1 MSPSKNNKKRLFI
14 IDGYAT
20 LYRAHYALIRNP
32 LTTTA
37 GIPTSAVFGF
47 ANQVFQL
54 LEEENPDYIVAAFDS
69 KGKNF
74 RHELYT
80 DYKANRSAMPDEIQ
94 TQLPYLWELLDGMN
108 IPVLRIEGVEADD
121 IIGTVAKMCEKDDL
135 QCNIVSGDKDFMQLI
150 NDKTLLYAPQ
160 ARRREK
166 EVFNAQKVSEKW
178 GVGPEHIIDLLGLMG
193 DSSDNVPGVEGVGP
207 VTAKKLIQ
215 KFGSMEKIYENIDQ
229 IENEK
234 MREKLLNNKDNAF
247 LSKQLVTI
255 LTDVTVDASLSDFE
269 KKEANNKKLESIFKE
284 LEFTGL
290 LKKIGSDT
298 SISPETVQ
306 RKKEYDLI
314 TSLDR
319 LQSFADSIKEGEW
332 LSVDLETTSVNPMI
346 AEIVGFSFSVKK
358 DTGVYVPI
366 HFKDKVDNLFG
377 DNDLEIAINILKPV
391 LENEKIPKT
400 GQNIKYDAL
409 IMKRFGIDLQGIEFD
424 TMIAAHLIN
433 PNARSYKLDN
443 LSLSHL
449 NYKMVPIQDLI
460 GSGRNQ
466 ITMDQVDLADI
477 TFYAAEDAD
486 VVIELTDI
494 FLKELKKQDLYS
506 YFKEIEIDLLP
517 VLIDMQFHGI
527 FVDRNYL
534 LSRSKEIGIKLD
546 ALEKSIVKLAGKEF
560 NLNSSQQLAEILFDQ
575 LNLPMIKKRSTAE
588 AILTKLKEYHELPSL
603 ILGYR
608 KLFKLKNTY
617 LDPIPNNINEI
628 TNRVHS
634 SFNQTMTATGRL
646 STSSPNFQNIPIRTE
661 DGKEVRKAIKAQSD
675 DYQILS
681 ADYSQIELRVMAHL
695 SKDEALTKA
704 LNDGEDIHTFTAKN
718 VFNVKEDQDVLPEMR
733 RIAKIVNFGI
743 MYGAGS
749 FRLSQELGIPFAE
762 SKKIIDVY
770 FEKYKG
776 IKQYMENTKLLVKKD
791 KSVQTL
797 LGRKRAVWDSDSQ
810 NQVRRDA
817 AERMAI
823 NMPIQGTAAEMI
835 KLAMIRID
843 KDLKENNLKSKLILQ
858 IHDELLLE
866 VHNNEIDYVT
876 EMVVKHMKDAMDL
889 DVPIE
894 IDCGVGSSWY
904 EAH

>member
-166 EVFNAQKVSEKW
+166 EIFNAQKVSEKW

-234 MREKLLNNKDNAF
+234 MRERLLNNKDNAF

-269 KKEANNKKLESIFKE
+269 KKEANNTKLESIFKE

-466 ITMDQVDLADI
+466 ITMDQVALADI

-494 FLKELKKQDLYS
+494 FLKELKKQELYS
-506 YFKEIEIDLLP
+506 YFKDIEIDLLP

-546 ALEKSIVKLAGKEF
+546 ALEKSIIKLAGKEF

-646 STSSPNFQNIPIRTE
+646 STSTPNFQNIPIRTE

-704 LNDGEDIHTFTAKN
+704 LNSGEDIHTFTAKN

-776 IKQYMENTKLLVKKD
+776 IKQYMEDTKLLVKKD

-876 EMVVKHMKDAMDL
+876 EMVVKHMKNAMDL

>member
-1 MSPSKNNKKRLFI
+1 MSPSTNNKKRLFI

-37 GIPTSAVFGF
+37 GMPTSAVFGF

-54 LEEENPDYIVAAFDS
+54 LEEENPDYIVAAFDP

-121 IIGTVAKMCEKDDL
+121 VIGTVAKMCEKDDL

-166 EVFNAQKVSEKW
+166 EIFNAQKVSEKW

-215 KFGSMEKIYENIDQ
+215 KFGSMENIYENIDQ

-234 MREKLLNNKDNAF
+234 LKEKLLNSKESAF
-247 LSKQLVTI
+247 LSKKLVTI
-255 LTDVTVDASLSDFE
+255 LTDVKVDASISDFE
-269 KKEANNKKLESIFKE
+269 KKEVDKTKLESIFKE

-290 LKKIGSDT
+290 LKKIGSGT
-298 SISPETVQ
+298 NISPETVK

-319 LQSFADSIKEGEW
+319 LQSFADSIQEGEW

-377 DNDLEIAINILKPV
+377 DNDLEVATNILKPV

-424 TMIAAHLIN
+424 TMIAAHLID

-494 FLKELKKQDLYS
+494 FLKELKKQNLYS
-506 YFKEIEIDLLP
+506 YFQNIEIDLLP

-534 LSRSKEIGIKLD
+534 LSRSKEIGIRLD
-546 ALEKSIVKLAGKEF
+546 ALKKSIVKLAGQEF

-770 FEKYKG
+770 FDKYKG
-776 IKQYMENTKLLVKKD
+776 IKQYMEDTKLLVKKD

-876 EMVVKHMKDAMDL
+876 EMVVKHMKNAMDL

-894 IDCGVGSSWY
+894 IDCGVGPSWY

>member
-108 IPVLRIEGVEADD
+108 IPVLQIEGVEADD
-121 IIGTVAKMCEKDDL
+121 IIGTVAKMCEKDNL

-166 EVFNAQKVSEKW
+166 EIFNAQKVSEKW

-269 KKEANNKKLESIFKE
+269 KKEVNNTKLESIFKE

-290 LKKIGSDT
+290 LKKIGSNT

-377 DNDLEIAINILKPV
+377 DNDLEIATNILKPV

-466 ITMDQVDLADI
+466 ITMDQVALADI

-749 FRLSQELGIPFAE
+749 FRLSQELGVPFAE

-776 IKQYMENTKLLVKKD
+776 IKQYMENTKLLVRKD
-791 KSVQTL
+791 KSIQTL

-894 IDCGVGSSWY
+894 IDCGVGPSWY

>member
-1 MSPSKNNKKRLFI
+1 MSPSTNNKKRLFI

-37 GIPTSAVFGF
+37 GMPTSAVFGF

-54 LEEENPDYIVAAFDS
+54 LEEENPDYIVAAFDP

-121 IIGTVAKMCEKDDL
+121 VIGTVAKMCEKDDL

-166 EVFNAQKVSEKW
+166 EIFNAQKVSEKW

-215 KFGSMEKIYENIDQ
+215 KFGSMENIYENIDQ

-234 MREKLLNNKDNAF
+234 LKEKLLNSKESAF
-247 LSKQLVTI
+247 LSKKLVTI
-255 LTDVTVDASLSDFE
+255 LTDVKVDASISDFE
-269 KKEANNKKLESIFKE
+269 KKEIDKTKLESIFKE

-290 LKKIGSDT
+290 LKKIGSGT
-298 SISPETVQ
+298 NISPETVK

-319 LQSFADSIKEGEW
+319 LQSFADSIQEGEW

-377 DNDLEIAINILKPV
+377 DNDLEVATNILKPV

-424 TMIAAHLIN
+424 TMIAAHLID

-494 FLKELKKQDLYS
+494 FLKELKKQNLYS
-506 YFKEIEIDLLP
+506 YFKNIEIDLLP

-534 LSRSKEIGIKLD
+534 LSRSKEIGIRLD
-546 ALEKSIVKLAGKEF
+546 ALKKSIVKLAGQEF

-770 FEKYKG
+770 FDKYKG
-776 IKQYMENTKLLVKKD
+776 IKQYMEDTKLLVKKD

-876 EMVVKHMKDAMDL
+876 EMVVKHMKNAMDL

>member
-150 NDKTLLYAPQ
+150 NDQTLLYAPQ

-269 KKEANNKKLESIFKE
+269 KKEANNTKLESIFKE

-377 DNDLEIAINILKPV
+377 DNDLEIATNILKPV

-466 ITMDQVDLADI
+466 ITMDQVELADI

-494 FLKELKKQDLYS
+494 FLKELKKQELYS
-506 YFKEIEIDLLP
+506 YFKDIEIDLLP

-534 LSRSKEIGIKLD
+534 LSRSEEIGIKLD
-546 ALEKSIVKLAGKEF
+546 ALEKSIIKLAGKEF

-646 STSSPNFQNIPIRTE
+646 STSTPNFQNIPIRTE

-749 FRLSQELGIPFAE
+749 FRLSQELGVPFAE

-776 IKQYMENTKLLVKKD
+776 IKQYMENTKLLVRKD
-791 KSVQTL
+791 KSIQTL

-876 EMVVKHMKDAMDL
+876 EMVVKHMKNAMDL

>member
-166 EVFNAQKVSEKW
+166 EIFNAQKVSEKW

-207 VTAKKLIQ
+207 VTAKKLIR

-269 KKEANNKKLESIFKE
+269 KKEANNTKLESIFKE

-377 DNDLEIAINILKPV
+377 DNDLEIATNILKPV

-466 ITMDQVDLADI
+466 ITMDQVELADI

-494 FLKELKKQDLYS
+494 FLKELKKQELYS
-506 YFKEIEIDLLP
+506 YFKDIEIDLLP

-534 LSRSKEIGIKLD
+534 LSRSEEIGIKLD
-546 ALEKSIVKLAGKEF
+546 ALEKSIIKLAGKEF

-646 STSSPNFQNIPIRTE
+646 STSTPNFQNIPIRTE

-704 LNDGEDIHTFTAKN
+704 LNSGEDIHTFTAKN

-776 IKQYMENTKLLVKKD
+776 IKQYMEDTKLLVKKD

>member
-1 MSPSKNNKKRLFI
+1 MSPSTNNKKRLFI

-37 GIPTSAVFGF
+37 GMPTSAVFGF

-54 LEEENPDYIVAAFDS
+54 LEEENPDYIVAAFDP

-94 TQLPYLWELLDGMN
+94 IQLPYLWELLDGMN

-121 IIGTVAKMCEKDDL
+121 VIGTIAKMCEKDDL

-166 EVFNAQKVSEKW
+166 EIFNAQKVSEKW

-215 KFGSMEKIYENIDQ
+215 KFGSMENIYENIDQ

-234 MREKLLNNKDNAF
+234 LKEKLLNSKESAF
-247 LSKQLVTI
+247 LSKKLVTI
-255 LTDVTVDASLSDFE
+255 LTDVKVDASISDFE
-269 KKEANNKKLESIFKE
+269 KKEMDKTKLESIFKE

-290 LKKIGSDT
+290 LKKIGSGT
-298 SISPETVQ
+298 NISPETVK

-319 LQSFADSIKEGEW
+319 LQSFADSIQEGEW

-377 DNDLEIAINILKPV
+377 DNDLEVATNILKPV

-424 TMIAAHLIN
+424 TMIAAHLID

-494 FLKELKKQDLYS
+494 FLKELKKQNLYS
-506 YFKEIEIDLLP
+506 YFKNIEIDLLP

-534 LSRSKEIGIKLD
+534 LSRSKEIGIRLD
-546 ALEKSIVKLAGKEF
+546 ALKKSIVKLAGQEF

-646 STSSPNFQNIPIRTE
+646 STSSPNFQNIPIRTQ
-661 DGKEVRKAIKAQSD
+661 DGKEVRKAIKAQFD
-675 DYQILS
+675 DYKILS

-749 FRLSQELGIPFAE
+749 FRLSQELGIPFSEA
-762 SKKIIDVY
+762 KKIIDVY
-770 FEKYKG
+770 FHKYKG
-776 IKQYMENTKLLVKKD
+776 IKQYMEDTKLLVKKN

-843 KDLKENNLKSKLILQ
+843 KDLKKNNLKSKLILQ

-876 EMVVKHMKDAMDL
+876 EMVVKHMKNAMDL

-894 IDCGVGSSWY
+894 VDCGVGSSWY

>member
-150 NDKTLLYAPQ
+150 NDQTLLYAPQ

-269 KKEANNKKLESIFKE
+269 KKEANNTKLESIFKE

-377 DNDLEIAINILKPV
+377 DNDLEIATNILKPI

-466 ITMDQVDLADI
+466 ITMDQVALADI

-494 FLKELKKQDLYS
+494 FLKELKKQELYS
-506 YFKEIEIDLLP
+506 YFKDIEIDLLP

-534 LSRSKEIGIKLD
+534 LSRSEEIGIKLD
-546 ALEKSIVKLAGKEF
+546 ALEKSIIKLAGKEF

-646 STSSPNFQNIPIRTE
+646 STSTPNFQNIPIRTE

-704 LNDGEDIHTFTAKN
+704 LNSGEDIHTFTAKN
-718 VFNVKEDQDVLPEMR
+718 VLM
-733 RIAKIVNFGI
+733 
-743 MYGAGS
+743 
-749 FRLSQELGIPFAE
+749 
-762 SKKIIDVY
+762 
-770 FEKYKG
+770 
-776 IKQYMENTKLLVKKD
+776 
-791 KSVQTL
+791 
-797 LGRKRAVWDSDSQ
+797 
-810 NQVRRDA
+810 
-817 AERMAI
+817 
-823 NMPIQGTAAEMI
+823 
-835 KLAMIRID
+835 
-843 KDLKENNLKSKLILQ
+843 
-858 IHDELLLE
+858 
-866 VHNNEIDYVT
+866 
-876 EMVVKHMKDAMDL
+876 
-889 DVPIE
+889 
-894 IDCGVGSSWY
+894 
-904 EAH
+904 

>member
-1 MSPSKNNKKRLFI
+1 MSPSTNNKKRLFI

-37 GIPTSAVFGF
+37 GMPTSAVFGF

-54 LEEENPDYIVAAFDS
+54 LEEENPDYIVAAFDP

-121 IIGTVAKMCEKDDL
+121 VIGTIAKMCEKDDL

-166 EVFNAQKVSEKW
+166 EIFNAQKVSEKW

-215 KFGSMEKIYENIDQ
+215 KFGSMENIYENIDQ

-234 MREKLLNNKDNAF
+234 LKEKLLNSKESAF
-247 LSKQLVTI
+247 LSKKLVTI
-255 LTDVTVDASLSDFE
+255 LTDVKVDASISDFE
-269 KKEANNKKLESIFKE
+269 KKEVDKTKLESIFKE

-290 LKKIGSDT
+290 LKKIGSGT
-298 SISPETVQ
+298 NISPETVK

-319 LQSFADSIKEGEW
+319 LQSFADSIQEGEW

-377 DNDLEIAINILKPV
+377 DNDLEVATNILKPV

-424 TMIAAHLIN
+424 TMIAAHLID

-494 FLKELKKQDLYS
+494 FLKELKKQNLYS
-506 YFKEIEIDLLP
+506 YFKNIEIDLLP

-546 ALEKSIVKLAGKEF
+546 ALKKSIIKLAGQEF

-646 STSSPNFQNIPIRTE
+646 STSTPNFQNIPIRTE

-770 FEKYKG
+770 FDKYKG
-776 IKQYMENTKLLVKKD
+776 IKQYMEDTKLLVKKD

-876 EMVVKHMKDAMDL
+876 EMVVKHMKNAMDL

>member
-166 EVFNAQKVSEKW
+166 EIFNAQKVSEKW

-269 KKEANNKKLESIFKE
+269 KKKANNTKLESIFKE

-466 ITMDQVDLADI
+466 ITMDQVALADI

-494 FLKELKKQDLYS
+494 FLKELKKQELYS
-506 YFKEIEIDLLP
+506 YFKDIEIDLLP

-546 ALEKSIVKLAGKEF
+546 ALEKSIIKLAGKEF

-646 STSSPNFQNIPIRTE
+646 STSTPNFQNIPIRTE

-704 LNDGEDIHTFTAKN
+704 LNSGEDIHTFTAKN

-776 IKQYMENTKLLVKKD
+776 IKQYMEDTKLLVKKD

-876 EMVVKHMKDAMDL
+876 EMVVKHMKNAMDL

>member
-150 NDKTLLYAPQ
+150 NDQTLLYAPQ

-269 KKEANNKKLESIFKE
+269 KKEANNTKLESIFKE

-377 DNDLEIAINILKPV
+377 DNDLEIATNILKPV

-466 ITMDQVDLADI
+466 ITMDQVALADI

-506 YFKEIEIDLLP
+506 YFKDIEIDLLP

-534 LSRSKEIGIKLD
+534 LSRSEEIGIKLD
-546 ALEKSIVKLAGKEF
+546 ALEKSIIKLAGKEF

-646 STSSPNFQNIPIRTE
+646 STSTPNFQNIPIRTE

-749 FRLSQELGIPFAE
+749 FRLSQELGVPFAE

-776 IKQYMENTKLLVKKD
+776 IKQYMENTKLLVRKD
-791 KSVQTL
+791 KSIQTL

-843 KDLKENNLKSKLILQ
+843 KDLKKNNLKSKLILQ

-894 IDCGVGSSWY
+894 IDCGVGPSWY

>member
-1 MSPSKNNKKRLFI
+1 MSPSTNNKKRLFI

-37 GIPTSAVFGF
+37 GMPTSAVFGF

-54 LEEENPDYIVAAFDS
+54 LEEENPDYIVAAFDP

-121 IIGTVAKMCEKDDL
+121 VIGTIAKMCEKDDL

-166 EVFNAQKVSEKW
+166 EIFNAQKVSEKW

-215 KFGSMEKIYENIDQ
+215 KFGSMENIYENIDQ

-234 MREKLLNNKDNAF
+234 LKEKLLNSKESAF
-247 LSKQLVTI
+247 LSKKLVTI
-255 LTDVTVDASLSDFE
+255 LTDVKVDASISDFE
-269 KKEANNKKLESIFKE
+269 KKEVDKTKLESIFKE

-290 LKKIGSDT
+290 LKKIGSGT
-298 SISPETVQ
+298 NISPETVK

-319 LQSFADSIKEGEW
+319 LQSFADSIQEGEW

-377 DNDLEIAINILKPV
+377 DNDLEVATNILKPV

-424 TMIAAHLIN
+424 TMIAAHLID

-494 FLKELKKQDLYS
+494 FLKELKKQNLYS
-506 YFKEIEIDLLP
+506 YFKNIEIDLLP

-534 LSRSKEIGIKLD
+534 LSRSKEIGIRLD
-546 ALEKSIVKLAGKEF
+546 ALKKSIVKLAGQEF

-770 FEKYKG
+770 FDKYKG
-776 IKQYMENTKLLVKKD
+776 IKQYMEDTKLLVKKD

-876 EMVVKHMKDAMDL
+876 EMVVKHMKNAMDL

>member
-166 EVFNAQKVSEKW
+166 EIFNAQKVSEKW

-234 MREKLLNNKDNAF
+234 MRERLLNNKDNAF

-269 KKEANNKKLESIFKE
+269 KKEANNTKLESIFKE

-391 LENEKIPKT
+391 LENKKIPKT

-466 ITMDQVDLADI
+466 ITMDQVALADI

-494 FLKELKKQDLYS
+494 FLKELKKQELYS
-506 YFKEIEIDLLP
+506 YFKDIEIDLLP

-546 ALEKSIVKLAGKEF
+546 ALEKSIIKLAGKEF

-646 STSSPNFQNIPIRTE
+646 STSTPNFQNIPIRTE

-704 LNDGEDIHTFTAKN
+704 LNSGEDIHTFTAKN

-776 IKQYMENTKLLVKKD
+776 IKQYMEDTKLLVKKD

-876 EMVVKHMKDAMDL
+876 EMVVKHMKNAMDL

>member
-108 IPVLRIEGVEADD
+108 IPVLQIEGVEADD
-121 IIGTVAKMCEKDDL
+121 IIGTVAKMCEKDNL

-166 EVFNAQKVSEKW
+166 EIFNAQKVSEKW

-269 KKEANNKKLESIFKE
+269 KKEVNNTKLESIFKE

-290 LKKIGSDT
+290 LKKIGSNT

-377 DNDLEIAINILKPV
+377 DNDLEIATNILKPV

-466 ITMDQVDLADI
+466 ITMDQVALADI

-749 FRLSQELGIPFAE
+749 FRLSQELGVPFAE

-776 IKQYMENTKLLVKKD
+776 IKQYMENTKLLVRKD
-791 KSVQTL
+791 KSIQTL

-843 KDLKENNLKSKLILQ
+843 KDLKKNNLKSKLILQ

-894 IDCGVGSSWY
+894 IDCGVGPSWY

>member
-166 EVFNAQKVSEKW
+166 EIFNAQKVSEKW

-269 KKEANNKKLESIFKE
+269 KKKANNTKLESIFKE

-298 SISPETVQ
+298 SISSETVQ

-466 ITMDQVDLADI
+466 ITMDQVALADI

-494 FLKELKKQDLYS
+494 FLKELKKQELYS
-506 YFKEIEIDLLP
+506 YFKDIEIDLLP

-546 ALEKSIVKLAGKEF
+546 ALEKSIIKLAGKEF

-646 STSSPNFQNIPIRTE
+646 STSTPNFQNIPIRTE

-704 LNDGEDIHTFTAKN
+704 LNSGEDIHTFTAKN
-718 VFNVKEDQDVLPEMR
+718 VFNVKEDQNVLPEMR

-776 IKQYMENTKLLVKKD
+776 IKQYMEDTKLLVKKD

-876 EMVVKHMKDAMDL
+876 EMVVKHMKNAMDL

>member
-1 MSPSKNNKKRLFI
+1 MSPSTNNKKRLFI

-37 GIPTSAVFGF
+37 GMPTSAVFGF

-54 LEEENPDYIVAAFDS
+54 LEEENPDYIVAAFDP

-121 IIGTVAKMCEKDDL
+121 IIGTVAKMCEKDNL

-166 EVFNAQKVSEKW
+166 EIFNAQKVSEKW

-215 KFGSMEKIYENIDQ
+215 KFGSMENIYENIDQ

-234 MREKLLNNKDNAF
+234 MKEKLLNSKESAF

-255 LTDVTVDASLSDFE
+255 LTDVKVDASLSDFE
-269 KKEANNKKLESIFKE
+269 KKEVNNTKLESIFKE

-290 LKKIGSDT
+290 LKKIGSGT
-298 SISPETVQ
+298 NISPETVK

-319 LQSFADSIKEGEW
+319 LQSFADSIQEGEW

-377 DNDLEIAINILKPV
+377 DNDLEVATNILKPV

-424 TMIAAHLIN
+424 TMIAAHLID

-494 FLKELKKQDLYS
+494 FLKELKKQNLYS
-506 YFKEIEIDLLP
+506 YFKNIEIDLLP

-534 LSRSKEIGIKLD
+534 LSRSKEIGIRLD
-546 ALEKSIVKLAGKEF
+546 ALEKSIIKLAGQEF

-646 STSSPNFQNIPIRTE
+646 STSTPNFQNIPIRTE

-675 DYQILS
+675 DYKILS

-770 FEKYKG
+770 FDKYKG
-776 IKQYMENTKLLVKKD
+776 IKQYMEDTKLLVKKD

-876 EMVVKHMKDAMDL
+876 EMVVKHMKNAMDL